1 MSTNKII
8 NRLKKESVKDT
19 VWFEEAKYRRENS
32 SWLDMSFSIAIKAI
46 SAMKKKAI
54 TQKELAVLLDCSP
67 QYISKL
73 LKGQE
78 NISLE
83 TICKLQK
90 ALDTVLFLIP
100 NDHTT
105 QYDKPV
111 QCNLIMNTDKVES
124 KSEKKRMP
132 YGEPL
137 FITESKWKT
146 LGESSPLNC

>member
-1 MSTNKII
+1 MNTNKIL

-19 VWFEEAKYRRENS
+19 EWLQEAKYRRDNS
-32 SWLDMSFSIAIKAI
+32 GWIDISFSIAVKAI
-46 SAMKKKAI
+46 SAMKKKGM
-54 TQKELAVLLDCSP
+54 TQKELAVLLNCSP
-67 QYISKL
+67 QYVNKL

-83 TICKLQK
+83 TIYKLQN
-90 ALDTVLFLIP
+90 ALDVVLFVIP
-100 NDHTT
+100 NDHKT
-105 QYDKPV
+105 QYEKSV
-111 QCNLIMNTDKVES
+111 QCNLILNVDKVES

-137 FITESKWKT
+137 SITEIKWKT